1 LITARKIS
9 QEKRDFQS
17 SRKNKRMALL
27 STKPVDGSFLKTA
40 GISLSPMG
48 FKQEPLNSGEL
59 VTCISTTGNSLK
71 GCGLCVVQMAIIA
84 SFALTMNE
92 LKDENQRVKL
102 LVLMLD

>member
-71 GCGLCVVQMAIIA
+71 GCGLSVVQMAIIA

-92 LKDENQRVKL
+92 
-102 LVLMLD
+102 